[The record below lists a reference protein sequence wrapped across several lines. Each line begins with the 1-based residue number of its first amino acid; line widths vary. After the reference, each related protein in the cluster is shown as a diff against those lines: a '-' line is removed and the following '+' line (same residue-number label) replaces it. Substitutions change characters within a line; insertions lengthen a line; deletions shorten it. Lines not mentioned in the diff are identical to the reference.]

1 MAGKGSRTLN
11 LPPVEYN
18 QGDENLFRQT
28 LTQIHTEMNNDNMQ
42 IEKMKT
48 KISSLAFRRHQ
59 FLLMGA
65 KSG

>member
-1 MAGKGSRTLN
+1 MAGRGARTLN
-11 LPPVEYN
+11 LPQPEYS

-28 LTQIHTEMNNDNMQ
+28 LTQIHTEMNNDNLQ
-42 IEKMKT
+42 AEKIKT

-65 KSG
+65 KGG

>member
-42 IEKMKT
+42 VEKMKT

>member
-1 MAGKGSRTLN
+1 MAGRGSRTLN
-11 LPPVEYN
+11 LPPAEYN

-42 IEKMKT
+42 VEKMKT

>member
-48 KISSLAFRRHQ
+48 KISSI
-59 FLLMGA
+59 
-65 KSG
+65 

>member
-1 MAGKGSRTLN
+1 MAGRGARTLN
-11 LPPVEYN
+11 LPQPEYS

-28 LTQIHTEMNNDNMQ
+28 LTQIHTEMNNDTMQ

-48 KISSLAFRRHQ
+48 KFSSLAFRRHQ
-59 FLLMGA
+59 FLLIGA

>member
-1 MAGKGSRTLN
+1 MAGRGSRTLN
-11 LPPVEYN
+11 LPSPEYN

-28 LTQIHTEMNNDNMQ
+28 LTQIHTEMNNDTLQ

-48 KISSLAFRRHQ
+48 KFSSLAFRRHQ

-65 KSG
+65 KGG

>member
-1 MAGKGSRTLN
+1 MAGRGSRTLN
-11 LPPVEYN
+11 LPSTEYN

-28 LTQIHTEMNNDNMQ
+28 LTQIHTEMNNDTMQ
-42 IEKMKT
+42 VEKMKT
-48 KISSLAFRRHQ
+48 KFSTLAFRRHQ